1 MSARTKVWYVKN
13 SQWLLMLLAALP
25 ARGAEVYGLDSG
37 NTRVSFAIQHL
48 GVRWMAARFS
58 DIRGEFVLDRTGFAS
73 RVDVTVGIASLD
85 CDEPQWNERLRSA
98 QWLDAQRY
106 PRMTFH
112 SSSIELGGQ
121 RVIANG
127 ELTLHGVTR
136 PIVLT
141 ASLLDC
147 PSRGACQ
154 FAAHGRIRR
163 SEYGLP
169 HGFWVGG
176 DRVEISISGTIAA
189 PLASAPLDNTPLAS
203 ALAKGGYARSV
214 SAPALF

>member
-1 MSARTKVWYVKN
+1 MSARIKLRYVKN
-13 SQWLLMLLAALP
+13 SHWLLIFVAALP
-25 ARGAEVYGLDSG
+25 ARGAELYSLDSG
-37 NTRVSFAIQHL
+37 NTHVSFAVQHL

-73 RVDVTVGIASLD
+73 RVDVTVAIASLE
-85 CDEPQWNERLRSA
+85 CDEPQWNARLRSA

-112 SSSIELGGQ
+112 SSSLELGGQ
-121 RVIANG
+121 QVIANG

-147 PSRGACQ
+147 TSKGVCH
-154 FAAHGRIRR
+154 FAAHTRIKR

-169 HGFWVGG
+169 HGFWMGG
-176 DRVEISISGTIAA
+176 DRVEISISGNVGA
-189 PLASAPLDNTPLAS
+189 PVDTAPPQAVTGRAET
-203 ALAKGGYARSV
+203 GR
-214 SAPALF
+214 